1 MEAEEGIVVDMVLE
15 VCVEDSEG
23 VCRVLVDQAEASGE
37 GRVCWE
43 GGGKGGMWGDR
54 GTGQK
59 NGDLN

>member
-37 GRVCWE
+37 GGFAVKEEAREECGE
-43 GGGKGGMWGDR
+43 
-54 GTGQK
+54 TGAL
-59 NGDLN
+59 GRRMVI